1 NPYAEYSKSIQKEAD
16 EIMTIVG
23 MFEAR
28 AEKRGEE
35 RGEKRGEKLGE
46 KRGEKKGEDRLKT
59 LFRCLKQA
67 GREEDIDQIIIY
79 DNTQLLEKLY
89 AEFHL

>member
-1 NPYAEYSKSIQKEAD
+1 
-16 EIMTIVG
+16 MTVVS

-35 RGEKRGEKLGE
+35 RGEKRGEK
-46 KRGEKKGEDRLKT
+46 KGEDRLKK
-59 LFRCLKQA
+59 LFRYLKQA
-67 GREEDIDQIIIY
+67 GREEEMDQIIIF

-89 AEFHL
+89 EEYHL